1 MAQFLIKNDGL
12 FNPQDTLECGQIFR
26 YKKLNTDCFSVVS
39 LDKTA
44 KIFLS
49 DDGWVVECD
58 DVEYFKNFFD
68 LNTDYGQI
76 VSQLSSTGEIMQ
88 KAVLAGKG
96 IRILRQNLVEMIIS
110 FIISANNNIKRIQL
124 IIEKMCMALG
134 KPIANGEYAFPEL
147 KALASQTSEFFVSIG
162 AGYRAEYLA
171 QTCKNLYESF
181 DFEALKNADTP
192 TARKILLGLKGVG
205 PKVADCILLFGLHRG
220 DVFPVD
226 TWIKKAYHDGFETGL
241 KDDKISAFFVEKF
254 KNLSGIAQQY
264 LFYFYRTID
273 K

>member
-1 MAQFLIKNDGL
+1 MALFLIKNDGF
-12 FNPQDTLECGQIFR
+12 FNPQDTFECGQIFR
-26 YKKLNTDCFSVVS
+26 YKRLNTDCYSVVS

-44 KIFLS
+44 KIFLN

-68 LNTDYGQI
+68 LSTDYGQI
-76 VSQLSSTGEIMQ
+76 VSQLSNTGEIMQ

-124 IIEKMCMALG
+124 IIEKMCTALG

-147 KALASQTSEFFVSIG
+147 KVLANQKEEFFASIG
-162 AGYRAEYLA
+162 AGYRANYLA
-171 QTCKNLYESF
+171 QTCKNLYENF
-181 DFEALKNADTP
+181 DFEMLKNTDTP

>member
-1 MAQFLIKNDGL
+1 MAQFIINNDGY

-26 YKKLNTDCFSVVS
+26 YKKLNKDCYSVVS

-44 KIFLS
+44 KIFLCA
-49 DDGWVVECD
+49 DGWAVECD

-76 VSQLSSTGEIMQ
+76 VNQLSNTGEIMK
-88 KAVLAGKG
+88 KAVFAGKG

-110 FIISANNNIKRIQL
+110 FIISANNNIKRIQM
-124 IIEKMCMALG
+124 IIEKMCKELG

-147 KALASQTSEFFVSIG
+147 KVLAGQSPEFFASVG

-171 QTCKNLYESF
+171 ETCKNLYESF
-181 DFEALKNADTP
+181 DFEALKAADTP

-205 PKVADCILLFGLHRG
+205 PKVADCILLFGLHRE

>member
-1 MAQFLIKNDGL
+1 M
-12 FNPQDTLECGQIFR
+12 
-26 YKKLNTDCFSVVS
+26 
-39 LDKTA
+39 
-44 KIFLS
+44 
-49 DDGWVVECD
+49 
-58 DVEYFKNFFD
+58 
-68 LNTDYGQI
+68 
-76 VSQLSSTGEIMQ
+76 
-88 KAVLAGKG
+88 
-96 IRILRQNLVEMIIS
+96 
-110 FIISANNNIKRIQL
+110 

-264 LFYFYRTID
+264 LFYFV
-273 K
+273 